1 MKSGIRKTYNFKSVG
16 ETREKKK
23 TRAEALLEQFPIG
36 FKTPLSLGDKSDIF
50 DMHESLSN
58 QVSDNFRNMLQTN
71 HGERLGMF
79 DFGAN
84 LSPLAFE
91 LTSDVGTE
99 DAIRRIK
106 ETTSKY
112 MPYIDLQTFESFT
125 EHSDNKEVAK
135 IGIRVTYNIPS
146 IRVNGKILE
155 LIIYTAG

>member
-1 MKSGIRKTYNFKSVG
+1 
-16 ETREKKK
+16 
-23 TRAEALLEQFPIG
+23 
-36 FKTPLSLGDKSDIF
+36 
-50 DMHESLSN
+50 
-58 QVSDNFRNMLQTN
+58 
-71 HGERLGMF
+71 MF